1 MGLLI
6 EEVAEAGHV
15 QGFKVNVAPTIK
27 FQFLQAHYQEWDS
40 R

>member
-15 QGFKVNVAPTIK
+15 QGFQVNVAPTIK
-27 FQFLQAHYQEWDS
+27 LFLQAHYQEWDS